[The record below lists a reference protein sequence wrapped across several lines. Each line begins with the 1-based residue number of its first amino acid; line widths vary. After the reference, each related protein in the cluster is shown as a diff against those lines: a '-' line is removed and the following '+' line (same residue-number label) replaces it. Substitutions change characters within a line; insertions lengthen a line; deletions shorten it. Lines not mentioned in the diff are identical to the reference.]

1 MERFTKR
8 SFWNFCLMFLLS
20 VFGYELIFFFMTL
33 YVYNLTHDAVNVSF
47 FGVLTFI
54 PKLLSPLYGTL
65 ADRFRKQWVLAISA
79 LMTAGLMA
87 ALSLVK
93 SIEWIYSFWFIT
105 AVLLAL
111 VANIRGSLFA
121 EIVPKENFSSGNS
134 TMLVLSN
141 AARILAPLIGG
152 TTALWFDAQL
162 VFFAISA
169 IYILAAGLSCLI
181 KSNIDAT
188 EKPKGGHSI
197 DILAGYRYIR
207 ENPSVNYIFT
217 LSFFWR
223 LFLGLQISLLVIYVK
238 TSLGRNDA
246 EYGYFMTI
254 ISLGSVFGSLLG
266 TWLSKAA
273 SRNILITVGLSL
285 HYATFAA
292 LGLITRYEIACVLGF
307 ISFAAFYAS
316 LVSIHTTRDA
326 GTRSAIRGR
335 VYGTVTAIIT
345 LPALASMLAGGYLA
359 QQFSANMI
367 LFSAGLL
374 ALVSLFVIN
383 RLFSTNRHPDRA
395 NAVSLDQIN

>member
-1 MERFTKR
+1 MERLTQRHFG
-8 SFWNFCLMFLLS
+8 NFYLMFLLS

-54 PKLLSPLYGTL
+54 PKLLSPLYGAL
-65 ADRFRKQWVLAISA
+65 ADRFQKQRVLAISS

-93 SIEWIYSFWFIT
+93 SIEWIYSLWFLT

-121 EIVPKENFSSGNS
+121 EIVPKENYGAGNS
-134 TMLVLSN
+134 TMLVISN

-152 TTALWFDAQL
+152 AAALLFDAPL
-162 VFFAISA
+162 MFYSISA
-169 IYILAAGLSCLI
+169 IYILAAGLSFQI
-181 KSNIDAT
+181 KSNIESS
-188 EKPKGGHSI
+188 EKPESRHST

-223 LFLGLQISLLVIYVK
+223 LFLGLQVSLLVIYVK
-238 TSLGRNDA
+238 TTLGRNDA

-254 ISLGSVFGSLLG
+254 ISLGSILGSLIG
-266 TWLSKAA
+266 TWLAKVL
-273 SRNILITVGLSL
+273 SRYTLITAGLCV
-285 HYATFAA
+285 HYAAFAA
-292 LGLITRYEIACVLGF
+292 LGLVNRYDIACVLGF
-307 ISFAAFYAS
+307 FSFAAFYAS

-326 GTRSAIRGR
+326 GTQPAIRGR

-345 LPALASMLAGGYLA
+345 LPALISMLAGGYLA
-359 QQFSANMI
+359 QQYSANMI
-367 LFSAGLL
+367 LLSAGLL
-374 ALVSLFVIN
+374 SLASLLVIN
-383 RLFSTNRHPDRA
+383 RLFSMNRETVRA
-395 NAVSLDQIN
+395 QTVSLDQMN